1 MEILPQILLA
11 NPSINKFSSWE
22 GGRSSDLDVVGVK
35 FPALEPVVVFPSVP
49 SRYVTG
55 KNTSWE
61 WRNTFQWAM
70 AECAGSVEGHTCPPA
85 HLCGFKCPK
94 FISKD
99 TFKHDFFLN
108 DLYRIG

>member
-49 SRYVTG
+49 LRYVTG
-55 KNTSWE
+55 KNT
-61 WRNTFQWAM
+61 
-70 AECAGSVEGHTCPPA
+70 
-85 HLCGFKCPK
+85 
-94 FISKD
+94 
-99 TFKHDFFLN
+99 
-108 DLYRIG
+108 